1 MMQRYSAG
9 VIQQCLPLANPL
21 SSITTR
27 TKKMTTKEKM
37 RRLKNS
43 VFHLQSRI
51 SSLHKALSI
60 LIDDDESMAFMN
72 LTKLKKDPGL
82 YR

>member
-1 MMQRYSAG
+1 MA
-9 VIQQCLPLANPL
+9 IQ
-21 SSITTR
+21 
-27 TKKMTTKEKM
+27 EKM
-37 RRLKNS
+37 RRLKDA

-51 SSLHKALSI
+51 SSLHKALSV